1 MLCKRS
7 QNSGHSCL
15 PGSQHGARVACVDVP
30 ALPLQLLLRAQPAWR
45 DHPVVVVEHEKP
57 LAKVLWLNR
66 QARQVGICRGMSFSQ
81 AQTLSARLRAAA
93 MRPHE
98 VQKAVHQLFQ
108 LLILHS
114 PLVEPDGESPGLFW
128 LDPNGLRH
136 LYGGYQQWACQMHR
150 ALAEQGYVTKIV
162 VGFHRYL
169 IFAIARTI
177 KGTLV
182 LADSQQEQRLAYQ
195 VRLDRLDLPS
205 TLCAELSCLGVDTL
219 GRFFELKPNPIR
231 VRFGAQAARLLE
243 SASGELWTPLM
254 PHTEREP
261 LKVEREVDPP
271 ENDQNRLL
279 FIIKNMLQQPL
290 EELVEQCEAV
300 TGLILVFTLDHA
312 PAHQEEIE
320 TAAPTLNLL
329 LIVDLIRLR
338 LGVIT
343 WEAPVE
349 RIAIELESIRVHPMQ
364 LSLLQRKNQRDLEAA
379 ARALARV
386 KAAFGADSVTR
397 ARLRKAYLPEASFVW
412 EPLTEVQAPKPVSI
426 SHELPLIRRF
436 CAERELISSGADLS
450 LGQLGKTVR
459 QFGPFR
465 VAGGW
470 WRRRVERDYYFV
482 ESEQGQILWVYYD
495 RPRRCWVLHGT
506 VE

>member
-1 MLCKRS
+1 
-7 QNSGHSCL
+7 
-15 PGSQHGARVACVDVP
+15 VDVP
-30 ALPLQLLLRAQPAWR
+30 ALPLQLLLRGQPAWR
-45 DHPVVVVEHEKP
+45 DHPVVVVEHERP

-81 AQTLSARLRAAA
+81 AQTLSARLRAAVI
-93 MRPHE
+93 PSDE
-98 VQKAVHQLFQ
+98 VQSAVQQLFQ

-114 PLVEPDGESPGLFW
+114 PLVEPDGENPGLFW
-128 LDPNGLRH
+128 LDPNGLKH
-136 LYGGYQQWACQMHR
+136 LFGGYQQWACQLHR
-150 ALAEQGYVTKIV
+150 ALAEQGYVTKVV

-182 LADSQQEQRLAYQ
+182 LADSQKEQNLAHR

-205 TLCAELSCLGVDTL
+205 TLCAELSCLGIDTI
-219 GRFFELKPNPIR
+219 GRFLQLKPNAIR
-231 VRFGAQAARLLE
+231 VRFGVQAARLHGL
-243 SASGELWTPLM
+243 ANGELWTPLM
-254 PHTEREP
+254 PHIEHAP
-261 LKVEREVDPP
+261 LRVEREVDPA
-271 ENDQNRLL
+271 ENDRNRLL
-279 FIIKNMLQQPL
+279 FLIKNTLQQPM
-290 EELVEQCEAV
+290 EQLVEQCEAI

-312 PAHQEEIE
+312 PPHREEIE

-338 LGVIT
+338 LAT
-343 WEAPVE
+343 TSWDAPVE
-349 RIAIELESIRVHPMQ
+349 RIAIELNSVRVHPMQ

-386 KAAFGADSVTR
+386 KAAFGADSATR
-397 ARLRKAYLPEASFVW
+397 ARLRKAYLPEASFAW
-412 EPLTEVQAPKPVSI
+412 EPISQVQAPRPVSI
-426 SHELPLIRRF
+426 SHEPPLIRRF
-436 CAERELISSGADLS
+436 CAARELISTGADIS
-450 LGQLGKTVR
+450 LGQLGRTAR

-482 ESEQGQILWVYYD
+482 ESEYGQILWVYYD
-495 RPRRCWVLHGT
+495 RPRRFWVLHGT